1 MINELDLLSYII
13 LRSWVEYMKEFIYFS
28 SNKCVCCGM
37 QIPEGKQVCE
47 YCLDED
53 YMDDKKEINKIE

>member
-1 MINELDLLSYII
+1 
-13 LRSWVEYMKEFIYFS
+13 MKEFIYFS